1 VEAMRSLQVNER
13 ERERENA
20 ENVSIIFFSISCIFS
35 SFIKERKKKKMN
47 IRTLLVIINHPQVNF
62 FFE

>member
-1 VEAMRSLQVNER
+1 MRGLQVNER

-20 ENVSIIFFSISCIFS
+20 ENASIIFFSISRIFS

-47 IRTLLVIINHPQVNF
+47 KRTLVVIINH
-62 FFE
+62 